1 MVSQSQILLSVLARQ
16 ANDGVLR
23 KTIDVMEEEIG
34 SVTASSIVDD
44 FVHYKIENSDDPM
57 AELKVKG
64 IQSCPNPRKS
74 CS

>member
-1 MVSQSQILLSVLARQ
+1 
-16 ANDGVLR
+16 
-23 KTIDVMEEEIG
+23 MEEEIG